1 MANIRLQDKDGT
13 YNVFNGIDS
22 IVLPTSDGQWTTF
35 SQGGGGGT
43 VTVRRVAAKNIN
55 RAIPYSEGGQLV
67 PTKTGDAA
75 RMRCSASILVP
86 LDETIEDVLYLAGVQ
101 GALASSTTN
110 HSLAPSLEWNAT
122 GSGQSMTIT
131 AQEDGNLVEAKYDPT
146 GLSIAT
152 ALENGWD
159 RGQMYGAVFLVVV
172 SSK

>member
-13 YNVFNGIDS
+13 FNVFNGIDS
-22 IVLPTSDGQWTTF
+22 IVLPTSDGQWATF

-43 VTVRRVAAKNIN
+43 VTVRRTAVK
-55 RAIPYSEGGQLV
+55 RTMTIPYSEGGQIV

-75 RMRCSASILVP
+75 RLICSASILVP
-86 LDETIEDVLYLAGVQ
+86 LDETIENVSYLAGVQ
-101 GALASSTTN
+101 GALASTTTTN
-110 HSLAPSLEWNAT
+110 SLAPSLEWNAT

-146 GLSIAT
+146 GLPIAT
-152 ALENGWD
+152 VYENGWD